1 MKITLPDLVEHSR
14 ETTGPY
20 ASLRES
26 GPNGRFRIHLDGVFY
41 LVLASTGA
49 GWEHVSVSLPN
60 KKRCPTWE
68 EMCAIKDLFWD
79 PEEVVVQYHP
89 ARSKY
94 VNCHPYVLHL
104 WKPTGRELPAPDSI
118 LVGPRMRHGGV
129 GERSA

>member
-1 MKITLPDLVEHSR
+1 MKIELPGIMEHSR
-14 ETTGPY
+14 ETTGEY
-20 ASLRES
+20 ASLAGS
-26 GPNGRFRIHLDGVFY
+26 GPNGRFRIFIDGVFF

-68 EMCAIKDLFWD
+68 EMCTIKDLFWD
-79 PEEVVVQYHP
+79 SEEVVVQYHP

-104 WKPTGRELPAPDSI
+104 WKPTGLDLPAPASI
-118 LVGPRMRHGGV
+118 LVGPRLKHGGK
-129 GERSA
+129 